1 MIHAGCAIRAMT
13 MKSSDGKVDYREIR
27 ALTIRQ
33 PFPELILRRRKPYE
47 IRSWRTN
54 YRGPLLIH
62 SAAKV
67 KTDCARESGLKP
79 ETLVTSAFVGA
90 VVLSDVRPYT
100 RADSKLLKQKR
111 AIGGWSP
118 GQFSWVLKNPIR
130 FARPIKANGKLGLF
144 TVPPSVASLVQP
156 HLRKLKVR
164 TTDAGSQ
171 PTTRSR
177 SEAARRATANR
188 TPAERSKAA
197 RKAWAT
203 RRRDSDKRRA
213 R

>member
-1 MIHAGCAIRAMT
+1 MIHAGCSIRAMT
-13 MKSSDGKVDYREIR
+13 MKSSKSNADYREIR

-54 YRGPLLIH
+54 YRGPLVIH
-62 SAAKV
+62 SAARI
-67 KTDCARESGLKP
+67 KTHCAKESGLNP
-79 ETLVTSAFVGA
+79 ETLVTSAFVGV

-100 RADSKLLKQKR
+100 RADSKLLNQKR

-118 GQFSWVLKNPIR
+118 GQFSWVLKKPIR

-144 TVPPSVASLVQP
+144 TVPRSVARLVQP
-156 HLRKLKVR
+156 PLRKLKIR

-171 PTTRSR
+171 PNTRNR
-177 SEAARRATANR
+177 SEAARRANANR
-188 TPAERSKAA
+188 TPAERSRAA
-197 RKAWAT
+197 RNAWAT
-203 RRRDSDKRRA
+203 RRRKVSKQRG
-213 R
+213 

>member
-1 MIHAGCAIRAMT
+1 
-13 MKSSDGKVDYREIR
+13 MKSSKGKAGDGDIR

-33 PFPELILRRRKPYE
+33 PFPELIFRKRKPFE

-67 KTDCARESGLKP
+67 KTGCAEESGLNP
-79 ETLVTSAFVGA
+79 ETLSTSAFVGVA
-90 VVLSDVRPYT
+90 ILSDVRPYT
-100 RADSKLLKQKR
+100 RADSKLLNQRR

-118 GQFSWVLKNPIR
+118 GQFSWVLKKPIR

-144 TVPPSVASLVQP
+144 TVPPSIIRLVRP
-156 HLRKLKVR
+156 YLLKIR
-164 TTDAGSQ
+164 TPDTGS
-171 PTTRSR
+171 PSTTRNR
-177 SEAARRATANR
+177 SELARRANSNG
-188 TPAERSKAA
+188 TPSERSSAA

-203 RRRDSDKRRA
+203 RLRSQSK
-213 R
+213 